1 MFDFFMV
8 HWVIFAFVFVFSL
21 FVMIVVSVM
30 LERKRLSRLAAR
42 RQQALNNDEVVKDV
56 QV

>member
-8 HWVIFAFVFVFSL
+8 HWIIFAFVFVFSL